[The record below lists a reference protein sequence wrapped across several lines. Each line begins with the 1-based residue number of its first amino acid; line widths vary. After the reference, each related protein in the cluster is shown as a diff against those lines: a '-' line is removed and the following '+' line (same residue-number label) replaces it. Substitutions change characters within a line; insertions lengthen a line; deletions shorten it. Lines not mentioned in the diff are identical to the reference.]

1 MSSDSEIDIE
11 NFGQIDEAFLVD
23 DDESEKVIVNK
34 QIDDEKSSFNED
46 DFKID
51 DLELYDDIEEL
62 RKPQEISASP
72 SKLTLNQHKFIDFED
87 STPHQSVMEA
97 QTI

>member
-34 QIDDEKSSFNED
+34 
-46 DFKID
+46 
-51 DLELYDDIEEL
+51 
-62 RKPQEISASP
+62 
-72 SKLTLNQHKFIDFED
+72 
-87 STPHQSVMEA
+87 
-97 QTI
+97 